1 MKARKER
8 TAVKTATNTERL
20 NELFDKDPRNDSA
33 IADALHVSKQ
43 AVCAWRNGTRSPK
56 KSMIIQIANMYNVD
70 IGWLMGYDD
79 DPADEPVYKEL
90 HTVEARILARG
101 IDKLPPKQRE
111 QALAVVKAM
120 FAQHPELFEE

>member
-1 MKARKER
+1 M
-8 TAVKTATNTERL
+8 KTATNTERL

-33 IADALHVSKQ
+33 SADALHVSKQ

-70 IGWLMGYDD
+70 IGWLMGFDD
-79 DPADEPVYKEL
+79 QPEGDSVQYNEL
-90 HTVEARILARG
+90 HTGEARILAKG

>member
-1 MKARKER
+1 MKN
-8 TAVKTATNTERL
+8 ATNTERL

-43 AVCAWRNGTRSPK
+43 AICAWRAGTRSPK
-56 KSMIIQIANMYNVD
+56 KSMLIQLAGMYNVD

-79 DPADEPVYKEL
+79 PADTPTQYNEL

-111 QALAVVKAM
+111 QALNVVKAM